1 METSSEQKLAIPLTT
16 IVPEYYSHSP
26 LVRWLFFQ
34 RLRKA
39 VCLIATM
46 KPAVLLDLGCG
57 DGTFIRLLQQ
67 NNLLPLE
74 LYAIDYN
81 INVQNLT
88 PQMPFCNFS
97 RQDLMRTNFADHT
110 FDAIVALDVLEH
122 IQLIDKALAEI
133 KRILKSQKFLLT
145 REPTESVLYKILRFI
160 AKGTFSMET
169 GPGAGRHY
177 YRARE
182 IDTIIKNSGF
192 KRINYQPIPFFYP
205 LDLFHINLYQK
216 I

>member
-16 IVPEYYSHSP
+16 IVPEYYSPNP
-26 LVRWLFFQ
+26 LVRWLFFK
-34 RLRKA
+34 RLREA
-39 VCLIATM
+39 VRLIAII
-46 KPAVLLDLGCG
+46 KPAALLDLGCG
-57 DGTFIRLLQQ
+57 DGTFIRLLQK
-67 NNLLPLE
+67 NHLVPLE

-88 PQMPFCNFS
+88 PRMPFCNFS
-97 RQDLMRTNFADHT
+97 RQNLMRTNFADHT

-122 IQLIDKALAEI
+122 IQLVDKALAEI
-133 KRILKSQKFLLT
+133 KRILKPHKYLITS
-145 REPTESVLYKILRFI
+145 EPTESVLYKILRFI

-182 IDTIIKNSGF
+182 IDAIITNSGF
-192 KRINYQPIPFFYP
+192 KKINSKKIPLPYP
-205 LDLFHINLYQK
+205 LDLFHINSYQK